1 MELKDAYLWLRNID
15 GVTDNVIS
23 KIEDS
28 GVNISQL
35 FYFSDKDIYDLQ
47 NINTNIKQNIVKYKS
62 IEYF

>member
-15 GVTDNVIS
+15 GVMDNVIS

-62 IEYF
+62 I